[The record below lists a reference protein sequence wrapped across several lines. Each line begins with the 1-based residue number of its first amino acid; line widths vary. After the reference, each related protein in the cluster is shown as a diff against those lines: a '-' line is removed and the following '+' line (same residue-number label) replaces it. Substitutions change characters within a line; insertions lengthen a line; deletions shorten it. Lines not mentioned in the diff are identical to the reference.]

1 MLFKLSIRSGMWKTP
16 RRLLPMRSRRS
27 RTSLRIALSA
37 AAVCSAIAGGRADAK
52 GPPTPLDL
60 PPKLYTFKL
69 DDAAGHNLSLL
80 RGYLDA
86 SVERPGPYSR
96 YVGGAYG
103 RWYKEPLFSLAWAG
117 TNPPQP
123 SLGGEL
129 PPLPADGST
138 SVAGEGSTSVP
149 EESNEGHP
157 IQALV
162 AIGRDPAAVF
172 GFDAPEAEPLRV
184 RMPADDWV
192 TRLFVA
198 SEPPFWTT
206 GPSLAGNGFD
216 ALWAAP
222 AKPVVDWRCR
232 RRPVSFVR
240 LGGQSD
246 RFALVRCNGA
256 VETGAV
262 ERLSIVARPPNAPD
276 PGELPDEPD
285 PEAWEK
291 GEWMPQVKLVHPRLV
306 WLLQKIAD
314 AFPHRAISIY
324 SGYRPHREK
333 AGGQGHHSL
342 HGDGRAMDIQ
352 VYGVRNE
359 SLFQFCRKLDDVGC
373 GYYPN
378 SKFVHVDIRRP
389 GTGHAFWI
397 DVSGPGEPPRYV
409 DSWPGVVESGAL
421 AWVQLPQKHGAQQGR
436 RAQDERG
443 TADVIRK

>member
-1 MLFKLSIRSGMWKTP
+1 M
-16 RRLLPMRSRRS
+16 
-27 RTSLRIALSA
+27 SA
-37 AAVCSAIAGGRADAK
+37 ALAGGRAGAS
-52 GPPTPLDL
+52 PPTPLDL

-69 DDAAGHNLSLL
+69 DDTDARQLSLL

-86 SVERPGPYSR
+86 AVERPGPYSR

-103 RWYKEPLFSLAWAG
+103 RWYREPLFSLAWSG
-117 TNPPQP
+117 TQLTPQP
-123 SLGGEL
+123 LAGDD
-129 PPLPADGST
+129 AST
-138 SVAGEGSTSVP
+138 SASTGAPQIPTLIAEPSTSVP
-149 EESNEGHP
+149 AEATAEGHSFTTRGAAVLLP
-157 IQALV
+157 HV
-162 AIGRDPAAVF
+162 AIGRDAAAVF
-172 GFDAPEAEPLRV
+172 GFDAGEGEPLRV
-184 RMPADDWV
+184 RLSSDDWV

-206 GPSLAGNGFD
+206 GPSLSGNGFD

-232 RRPVSFVR
+232 RRPVAFVR

-256 VETGAV
+256 VEPGAV
-262 ERLSIVARPPNAPD
+262 ERLSIAARPPNAPD

-291 GEWMPQVKLVHPRLV
+291 GGEWMPQVKLVHPRLV

-352 VYGVRNE
+352 VYGIRNE

-378 SKFVHVDIRRP
+378 SKFVHVDVRKP
-389 GTGHAFWI
+389 GTGHAFWV

-409 DSWPGVVESGAL
+409 DAWPGVVESGAL
-421 AWVQLPQKHGAQQGR
+421 AWVQLPQKHASPQGL

-443 TADVIRK
+443 TNDVIRK

>member
-1 MLFKLSIRSGMWKTP
+1 M
-16 RRLLPMRSRRS
+16 
-27 RTSLRIALSA
+27 SA
-37 AAVCSAIAGGRADAK
+37 AIVGGRADAK
-52 GPPTPLDL
+52 APTPLDL
-60 PPKLYTFKL
+60 PPKSYTFKL
-69 DDAAGHNLSLL
+69 AETDAQQLSLL

-103 RWYKEPLFSLAWAG
+103 RWYREPLFSLAWNG
-117 TNPPQP
+117 TQIAP
-123 SLGGEL
+123 E
-129 PPLPADGST
+129 PLS
-138 SVAGEGSTSVP
+138 GEGAASEIVPSANAGVPALIAEGATSVP
-149 EESNEGHP
+149 PEAAGEEDPPAARASRRSLP
-157 IQALV
+157 RV

-172 GFDAPEAEPLRV
+172 GFEAAAGDALRV
-184 RMPADDWV
+184 RLSSDDWI

-216 ALWAAP
+216 ALWGVP

-232 RRPVSFVR
+232 RRPVTFVR
-240 LGGQSD
+240 LGGHSD
-246 RFALVRCNGA
+246 RFALVQCGGA
-256 VETGAV
+256 VEPGAV
-262 ERLSIVARPPNAPD
+262 DRLSIVARPPNAPD

-291 GEWMPQVKLVHPRLV
+291 GGEWIPQVKLVHPRLV

-324 SGYRPHREK
+324 SGYRPHRDK
-333 AGGQGHHSL
+333 PGGGGHHSL

-378 SKFVHVDIRRP
+378 SKFVHVDVRRP
-389 GTGHAFWI
+389 GTGHAFWV

-409 DSWPGVVESGAL
+409 DSWPGVVEAGAL
-421 AWVQLPQKHGAQQGR
+421 AWVQLPQKHATPQGL

-443 TADVIRK
+443 TNDVIRK